1 MVPTNQ
7 IQHLSSQLLDSLQE
21 ELSVICFGISHVS
34 ERSKYSDDVEMKEE
48 QDENGSVIIENVR
61 QNFAKRKLLIQNKSK
76 LAMNGEELGQ
86 LSDNIEKLQ
95 LKSDISLIKLTS

>member
-21 ELSVICFGISHVS
+21 ELSVICSGISHVS